1 MVEKLMEENVYT
13 RETSGWDLDYLL
25 PSAQLHDVGKIA
37 ISDTILNKPGKLTN
51 DEFEKMKEH
60 VTIGV
65 SAIERVEEITVE
77 HNFLRHAKVFASTHH
92 ERWDGSGYPWG
103 LSEKSIPLEGRLM
116 AIADVYDALTSHRP
130 YKNPFS
136 TTEAEEIIES
146 SKGTHFDPVLV
157 DVFHKVSDR
166 FVDVVRQDQFTW
178 VTPQENNAI
187 SLYAQECIAV

>member
-1 MVEKLMEENVYT
+1 
-13 RETSGWDLDYLL
+13 
-25 PSAQLHDVGKIA
+25 
-37 ISDTILNKPGKLTN
+37 
-51 DEFEKMKEH
+51 
-60 VTIGV
+60 
-65 SAIERVEEITVE
+65 VE

-130 YKNPFS
+130 YKSPFS
-136 TTEAEEIIES
+136 TREAEEIIES

-178 VTPQENNAI
+178 VTPQENNTI